1 MKSIYVLLLI
11 FINISLLTSNISKKD
26 LKILIKITKTMNK
39 QCKNFIEKNPMQ
51 FLKEIKPLVDAE
63 KNNLLT
69 PINKKIPIPED
80 YKIPD
85 LVNID
90 DFKDLK
96 NLGAKNLKVRQILI
110 KDLIQLIKDAKK
122 NGIKIKI
129 KSAYRTKEYQKFLFD
144 YNVKT

>member
-1 MKSIYVLLLI
+1 MNSV
-11 FINISLLTSNISKKD
+11 
-26 LKILIKITKTMNK
+26 KILLK
-39 QCKNFIEKNPMQ
+39 KNPIQ

-69 PINKKIPIPED
+69 LINKKIPIPED

-122 NGIKIKI
+122 KWN
-129 KSAYRTKEYQKFLFD
+129 
-144 YNVKT
+144 